1 MIDVKMNF
9 KGMYDNYTCDLC
21 QKDILQTQVHLTQ
34 CEAIIDRCNPLFENI
49 DIEYE
54 DIYSTPEKQLKI
66 TKLYRSILQTRDKI
80 VEESSLTND

>member
-1 MIDVKMNF
+1 MVDVRMNF
-9 KGMYDNYTCDLC
+9 EGMYEDYSGDLC
-21 QKDILQTQVHLTQ
+21 HKHIPQTQCHLTQ
-34 CEAIIDRCNPLFENI
+34 CEAVIDRCNPLFDNI